1 MYTLHRDNL
10 KSNKGHRDIL
20 QYCVFFMVFAMLSLL
35 CSAAC
40 YSAYAARKWL
50 KSLKCITNFDDDW
63 FWDKLAQILCS
74 NLWSEGLKSA
84 FSDDDNGWRRK
95 RFPWIQDQPRY
106 QWPEYAQ
113 HFIKQRNTVVSFS
126 NSRGANNNCLFFSFS
141 SLFAEPP
148 TAKETFLD
156 FRLFDFCDFWFNV
169 VYNSILFS
177 SSLVLCTKQPRFTRF
192 LLLLFFVH

>member
-1 MYTLHRDNL
+1 MYTQHGDNL

-35 CSAAC
+35 CSAAS

-113 HFIKQRNTVVSFS
+113 RFIILTQTPIVHKEFS
-126 NSRGANNNCLFFSFS
+126 KHIYCMCIILTRSWLR
-141 SLFAEPP
+141 
-148 TAKETFLD
+148 TALE
-156 FRLFDFCDFWFNV
+156 
-169 VYNSILFS
+169 Y
-177 SSLVLCTKQPRFTRF
+177 
-192 LLLLFFVH
+192 

>member
-1 MYTLHRDNL
+1 MYTGINL

-35 CSAAC
+35 CSAAS

-113 HFIKQRNTVVSFS
+113 RFIVWHKHQLLISNYSRLRNKCTLLNKCSPWNIWRKQ
-126 NSRGANNNCLFFSFS
+126 
-141 SLFAEPP
+141 
-148 TAKETFLD
+148 
-156 FRLFDFCDFWFNV
+156 
-169 VYNSILFS
+169 
-177 SSLVLCTKQPRFTRF
+177 
-192 LLLLFFVH
+192 

>member
-1 MYTLHRDNL
+1 MYTLHGDNL

-35 CSAAC
+35 CSAGC

-113 HFIKQRNTVVSFS
+113 HFIKQCNTVVSFS
-126 NSRGANNNCLFFSFS
+126 NLGVPIIIASNLQ
-141 SLFAEPP
+141 LLHTVPP
-148 TAKETFLD
+148 SDNQLD
-156 FRLFDFCDFWFNV
+156 FHGPCPFKK
-169 VYNSILFS
+169 VYND
-177 SSLVLCTKQPRFTRF
+177 
-192 LLLLFFVH
+192 